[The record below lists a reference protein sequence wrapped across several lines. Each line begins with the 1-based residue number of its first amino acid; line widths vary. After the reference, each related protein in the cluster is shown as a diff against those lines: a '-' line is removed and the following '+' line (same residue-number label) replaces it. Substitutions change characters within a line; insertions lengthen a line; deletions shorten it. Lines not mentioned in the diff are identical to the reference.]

1 MSRRH
6 FDSTENVE
14 LRAKIDE
21 AKRRLRLPQLLER
34 LGLGAHAKKSAR
46 CPFPGHDDKRP
57 SFSVFQGEDGFW
69 HYNCFSSCGSGDEI
83 MFLRKLKGLS
93 LTKAMNLYLEMAG
106 FPAQRPKSREYPE
119 LPKPPKPLGSPQ
131 SLRLSESP
139 CVSVYP
145 VSNGQGLDKELET
158 ELKGL
163 AARNACTER
172 NTATTRRFKLLR
184 DLKKVEK
191 QIGRELTI
199 AERRLTCKEWHRLS
213 QPSLD
218 PQKTFDDYFARF
230 LSERRKVRF
239 ATGEG
244 VLRNALETSQNS
256 QSLICR

>member
-1 MSRRH
+1 MSHRH

-199 AERRLTCKEWHRLS
+199 AERRLTCKNGIGFRSRLS
-213 QPSLD
+213 IRKRHSIITLLD
-218 PQKTFDDYFARF
+218 FCRSDARF
-230 LSERRKVRF
+230 
-239 ATGEG
+239 
-244 VLRNALETSQNS
+244 ALQRTKACLGTRWKTSQNS